1 MNRWIAARDLY
12 NYTKCLYR
20 VYLDSNGNPS
30 EKGEVSEFAK
40 LLWEM
45 GLQTE
50 REYLGSLGDKPITD
64 LSSFG
69 LEAAWEKTV
78 DAMKTGDELIYQGSL
93 VHGRYR
99 GRPDLLVRRD

>member
-1 MNRWIAARDLY
+1 MGISRWIAAKDLY

-50 REYLGSLGDKPITD
+50 REYLDSLGEKPITD
-64 LSSFG
+64 LSAFG
-69 LEAAWEKTV
+69 VETATDKTLEAMER
-78 DAMKTGDELIYQGSL
+78 GDELIYQGCLVFESL
-93 VHGRYR
+93 SG
-99 GRPDLLVRRD
+99 PP